1 MELKNLQHDEEQY
14 RKLIGTLR
22 HMPKVNA
29 PANFEADLMRR
40 IRQEEES
47 PEKISFLKKLFSP
60 FALTSS
66 SIAVAAATIVLFV
79 LFADKDD
86 FNSYEEFNKPELI
99 IQDTPSGETVNEKPD
114 EIKPEAEKKEIIA
127 AQAVTES
134 NEVLSATTDEFA
146 SALVSKFSKAA
157 VRIAASGKNDS
168 NLTGELKAAPSARP
182 GTKLLYKPAVKESE
196 TTKDT
201 GNTEEDS
208 VKINE
213 VK

>member
-14 RKLIGTLR
+14 RKLIGTLK

-47 PEKISFLKKLFSP
+47 PEQISFLKKLFSP

-86 FNSYEEFNKPELI
+86 FNSYEEFSKPELL
-99 IQDTPSGETVNEKPD
+99 IQETPAGETNGEKT
-114 EIKPEAEKKEIIA
+114 EEVKPEADKKEIIA

-134 NEVLSATTDEFA
+134 NEVLSAKTDQFA

-157 VRIAASGKNDS
+157 VRIEASGKN
-168 NLTGELKAAPSARP
+168 
-182 GTKLLYKPAVKESE
+182 ES
-196 TTKDT
+196 TLR
-201 GNTEEDS
+201 
-208 VKINE
+208 
-213 VK
+213 